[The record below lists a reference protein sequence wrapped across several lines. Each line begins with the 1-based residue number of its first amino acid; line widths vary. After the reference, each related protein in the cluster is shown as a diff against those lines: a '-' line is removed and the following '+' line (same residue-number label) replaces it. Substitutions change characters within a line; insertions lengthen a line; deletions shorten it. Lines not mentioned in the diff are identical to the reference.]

1 MLTHEAD
8 LDPMA
13 VFIPT
18 TPDGPPVVRQDRR
31 RQDLAAED
39 APRQRRAGKIRRR
52 ASGDIAVPNE
62 EVEKVEVAMARPQ
75 AAQNS
80 DLWTSRKFYL
90 PVEVSPI
97 PALCRGSR

>member
-1 MLTHEAD
+1 MPTHEAD

-31 RQDLAAED
+31 RQDLAD
-39 APRQRRAGKIRRR
+39 APRQRRAGNIQRR

-80 DLWTSRKFYL
+80 NLWTSRKFYL
-90 PVEVSPI
+90 PVEVLPI